1 MRILSSF
8 IGGRGH
14 WGPMEPIARA
24 ARAAG
29 HTVGVTCQR
38 SMVQPVR
45 DAGFDAWQSGPDFDG
60 GGVRRPLIEPNQDTE
75 DDGLRDGFADR
86 AARLR
91 SADLLAMDWR
101 PDLILCDE
109 VDFGGMIAAEVLGIP
124 HVTVLSNA
132 SGSFVRPSV
141 VQDTL
146 NEVRAEHGLAPDE
159 NLGMLGRHLVLS
171 PFPPSLRHPDH
182 PLPATGHSIR
192 LQDVA
197 EAKPEEPTVYFT
209 LGTIFNTESGDLF
222 TRVLA
227 GLRELPGRLI
237 VTVGPYI
244 DPAEFGTQP
253 DHVRIEG
260 FVPQHEILPQ
270 CSLVV
275 SHGGSGSM
283 TGTIA
288 HGLPTVLVPL
298 GADQIVNA
306 RRCTDLGFGEV
317 LNAYTVTPD
326 EVRDTTAE
334 VLDDPSYRQAA
345 TRLRDEMAALP
356 DVSYALRLIEGLR

>member
-1 MRILSSF
+1 
-8 IGGRGH
+8 
-14 WGPMEPIARA
+14 MEPIVRA

-29 HTVGVTCQR
+29 HTVGVTCQQ
-38 SMVQPVR
+38 SMVEPVR
-45 DAGFDAWQSGPDFDG
+45 AAGFDAWQSGPDFDG
-60 GGVRRPLIEPNQDTE
+60 GGARRPLIEPNQDTE

-91 SADLLAMDWR
+91 TADLLAMDWR

-132 SGSFVRPSV
+132 SGSFVRVAV

-146 NEVRAEHGLAPDE
+146 NEVRAEHGLPPDE

-171 PFPPSLRHPDH
+171 PFPPSLRHPDF
-182 PLPATGHSIR
+182 PLPVTGHSIR

-244 DPAEFGTQP
+244 DPAEFGPQP
-253 DHVRIEG
+253 SHVRIER
-260 FVPQHEILPQ
+260 FIPQNEVLPG

-288 HGLPTVLVPL
+288 HGLPTVLIPL

-306 RRCTDLGFGEV
+306 DRCTDLGFGRT
-317 LNAYTVTPD
+317 LDAYTVTPD
-326 EVRDTTAE
+326 DVRDTVTE

-345 TRLRDEMAALP
+345 TRLRDEMATLP
-356 DVSYALRLIEGLR
+356 DVPYALRLIEALV